1 MVVIVIDYLCFQEV
15 NTMNILYFLTPKSD
29 VTYIYDDFS
38 LIETLNT
45 LEEHRYS
52 SIPIISKNG
61 KYVGT
66 LTEGD
71 ILWAI
76 NNNFDLSVQNPDKIL
91 ITQVQRKK
99 DNQPVRADANM
110 EDLVSKA
117 MCQNFVPVID
127 DNGIFIGII
136 TRKDIIEYCYT
147 HFEKQEKVKR

>member
-1 MVVIVIDYLCFQEV
+1 
-15 NTMNILYFLTPKSD
+15 MNILYFLTPKSD

-76 NNNFDLSVQNPDKIL
+76 KNNFDLSVQNPDKIL

-99 DNQPVRADANM
+99 TINR
-110 EDLVSKA
+110 
-117 MCQNFVPVID
+117 
-127 DNGIFIGII
+127 
-136 TRKDIIEYCYT
+136 
-147 HFEKQEKVKR
+147 